1 MDVSSCFQD
10 NFSTLVRTYH
20 ETLLEL
26 VTVYDLYLSYKKR
39 QMGVLLSLQL
49 GHWSNSRR
57 KKLEMSWVVLQNSIL
72 VKHSQLWADRRILNE
87 CMLRMVNQGHISTGQ
102 LFEYNH
108 NIVEEI
114 QLVQT
119 KYTELIES
127 ETSEV
132 YGFEEMYMT
141 NEEEEEEEEEE
152 ELQPRKSFA
161 MSILD
166 KKPEVFTRVLELHSC
181 LIQKYYI
188 RAESPCL
195 ELMFLFTV

>member
-141 NEEEEEEEEEE
+141 NEE
-152 ELQPRKSFA
+152 KSFA